1 LLESEQNKVLEFIN
15 AAKKFSEST
24 NTKIFMKIIDNFSQE
39 DNKDLKNNSLQFIS
53 KLIIISQD
61 ESKLEFLFFF
71 TDAGIFEILGK
82 LRKYEDPA
90 FLEHLEQ
97 FKNSIGEILEK
108 GNKEDE
114 NYNIVKNKYQK
125 YLDDKLYLDLKDLIL
140 VIHNKIGK
148 PKEQS
153 KYFDE
158 LKKIINTKE
167 SFQIFFNDF
176 MDNKDE
182 NIDFTFFDA
191 FIQVFNEEKI
201 EQFNELYEDYAKKNN
216 VLKYNKIFKYFQKDY
231 GNNLIKNQALQVFN
245 MIISFSKQNKQ
256 YDLLVEF
263 MEMGIF
269 DLLDDMIKINDK
281 LIEGQLKLFLGFAKT
296 ILKQS
301 DKNDKN
307 YKNLQNKFKNLEEDK
322 KFYDKTLDDF
332 VVM

>member
-1 LLESEQNKVLEFIN
+1 
-15 AAKKFSEST
+15 
-24 NTKIFMKIIDNFSQE
+24 
-39 DNKDLKNNSLQFIS
+39 
-53 KLIIISQD
+53 
-61 ESKLEFLFFF
+61 
-71 TDAGIFEILGK
+71 
-82 LRKYEDPA
+82 
-90 FLEHLEQ
+90 
-97 FKNSIGEILEK
+97 
-108 GNKEDE
+108 
-114 NYNIVKNKYQK
+114 
-125 YLDDKLYLDLKDLIL
+125 
-140 VIHNKIGK
+140 
-148 PKEQS
+148 
-153 KYFDE
+153 
-158 LKKIINTKE
+158 
-167 SFQIFFNDF
+167 

-269 DLLDDMIKINDK
+269 DLLDDMIRIKDK
-281 LIEGQLKLFLGFAKT
+281 LIEGQLKLFFGFVKT
-296 ILKQS
+296 ILKQG

-307 YKNLQNKFKNLEEDK
+307 YKNLQNKFKTLEDDK